1 MTTPSSDSLVSPD
14 WVVQGNWDERLY
26 GLKFVR
32 GSLKDPPT
40 PSLTGRVR
48 CTAEP
53 LQAAQRQRMKE
64 LATVRV
70 ATRTHAFGET
80 KEPEERPL
88 LQLLLGCD
96 FFYLHFK
103 HSLWPWEMNHSPISD
118 AGFTLQTEDM
128 RNFQPFLG
136 RKRGHTLNSH
146 RVFPS
151 LPSVER
157 NAPGKACTSSI
168 DPGSTLVPCPEET
181 WKYGQLYLKSQ
192 TSKSSCF
199 TPKRK
204 EWCLDFSGR
213 LISSQQHGFYLWFI
227 YFCNIQCGK
236 TYGER

>member
-1 MTTPSSDSLVSPD
+1 MPSSDSLVSPD
-14 WVVQGNWDERLY
+14 SVLQCNLDGTKLWSKVCE
-26 GLKFVR
+26 GLC
-32 GSLKDPPT
+32 SLKGPPT
-40 PSLTGRVR
+40 PSLTGGMR
-48 CTAEP
+48 CMIDP
-53 LQAAQRQRMKE
+53 LQAAQRQRMKG
-64 LATVRV
+64 LSTWRV
-70 ATRTHAFGET
+70 ATRTHAFGKT

-88 LQLLLGCD
+88 AASLGVW

-103 HSLWPWEMNHSPISD
+103 HSLWPWEMNHSPVSN

-128 RNFQPFLG
+128 RYFQPFLG

-151 LPSVER
+151 LPSVGR
-157 NAPGKACTSSI
+157 NAPGKACASSI
-168 DPGSTLVPCPEET
+168 GPGPTLVPCPEET

-192 TSKSSCF
+192 TSKSLCF

-204 EWCLDFSGR
+204 EWCLDFSER

-236 TYGER
+236 TYGEC

>member
-1 MTTPSSDSLVSPD
+1 M
-14 WVVQGNWDERLY
+14 ERSY

-32 GSLKDPPT
+32 DYAVWKVLPLHLWLAGWDAWLTLCKLLKDREWKDFLHGELP
-40 PSLTGRVR
+40 L
-48 CTAEP
+48 EP
-53 LQAAQRQRMKE
+53 MHSGKPRSQRK
-64 LATVRV
+64 
-70 ATRTHAFGET
+70 G
-80 KEPEERPL
+80 L

-103 HSLWPWEMNHSPISD
+103 HSLWPWEMNHSPVSN

-128 RNFQPFLG
+128 RYFQPFLG

-151 LPSVER
+151 LPSVGR
-157 NAPGKACTSSI
+157 NAPGKACASSI
-168 DPGSTLVPCPEET
+168 GPGPTLVPCPEET

-192 TSKSSCF
+192 TSKSLCF

-204 EWCLDFSGR
+204 EWCLDFSER

-236 TYGER
+236 TYGEC